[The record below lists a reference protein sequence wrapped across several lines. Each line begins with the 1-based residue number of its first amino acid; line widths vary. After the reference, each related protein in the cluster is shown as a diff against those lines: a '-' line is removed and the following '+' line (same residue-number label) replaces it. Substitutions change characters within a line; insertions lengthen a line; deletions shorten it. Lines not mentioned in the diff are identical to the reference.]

1 MNMNRSTKYLLA
13 FAALAYIAALA
24 SVAYGAPLDSLAA
37 LWNGLISGADPTLG
51 PSGGAVL
58 AFGPLVRGLQAK
70 HADTVASLKAI
81 VDSAEAEGRDL
92 TAEEQ
97 KVFDAHK
104 VEAASLKARI
114 ARAQET
120 ELAEAGIAAQAGA
133 APAARSGVT
142 IPAHARISVEENVDA
157 DPQRGFTSFGEFAQA
172 VRGATLATRMG
183 AQMDR
188 RLAPL
193 APMGPMGAAPSTFS
207 GEGSGADGGLLVPP
221 GFSKNIFTLSLE
233 EDALLPLTDDLPID
247 GNNMLLPK
255 DETTPW
261 GTNGIRAYW
270 QAEGTVGTAT
280 KPVISAMDLR
290 LKKLLALVPVSDE
303 LLQDT
308 SALSAYL
315 PTKVALSIR
324 WKTNEAILFGSGAG
338 LPLGA
343 LSGGSLVTVAKDTGQ
358 ATLTLTAT
366 NLANMM
372 ARLPPGSYPRAVWI
386 INNDVLPAL
395 FTMTLGNYPIYLP
408 GGANVGGM
416 QVNPYGLLLG
426 RPIVVSQH
434 AKSFSAQGDVLLVDL
449 SYYQAITK
457 AEGIQTATSMHLYFD
472 ADAMAFRTTFRMD
485 GQPKLA
491 APISPANGTKTLSPF
506 VQLGAR

>member
-1 MNMNRSTKYLLA
+1 MNRSSLTAAGIAVLA
-13 FAALAYIAALA
+13 TLA
-24 SVAYGAPLDSLAA
+24 SVATFAFGAESEAITSLWHGLTGAGDLNAA
-37 LWNGLISGADPTLG
+37 
-51 PSGGAVL
+51 AVL

-70 HADTVASLKAI
+70 HAETVTSLQAI
-81 VDSAEAEGRDL
+81 VDVAEGEGRDL
-92 TAEEQ
+92 TADEQ
-97 KVFDAHK
+97 KIFDAHK
-104 VEAASLKARI
+104 AEATSLKARI

-120 ELAEAGIAAQAGA
+120 ELAAAGIAAQAGA
-133 APAARSGVT
+133 APAARGGVT
-142 IPAHARISVEENVDA
+142 IPPQACISVGENVEA
-157 DPQRGFTSFGEFAQA
+157 DPQRGFSSFGEFAQA
-172 VRGATLATRMG
+172 VRGATLAPRLG

-188 RLAPL
+188 RLLPL
-193 APMGPMGAAPSTFS
+193 SPAAAAPAGFAN
-207 GEGSGADGGLLVPP
+207 EGSGADGGLLVPP
-221 GFSKNIFTLSLE
+221 GFSKKIFTLSLE
-233 EDALLPLTDDLPID
+233 EDSLLPLTDDLPID

-270 QAEGTVGTAT
+270 QAEGTAGTST
-280 KPVISAMDLR
+280 KPVLSAMDLR

-315 PTKVALSIR
+315 PVKVAQSIR

-372 ARLPPGSYPRAVWI
+372 ARLPPGSFPNAVWI

-408 GGANVGGM
+408 GGATVGGL
-416 QVNPYGLLLG
+416 QISPYGMLLG

-434 AKSFSAQGDVLLVDL
+434 AKSFSSQGDVLLVDL

-491 APISPANGTKTLSPF
+491 APISPANGSKTLSPF